1 MASAPNHALLA
12 TAGVPAHQRLVDEHQ
27 ARIRAE
33 MHSGQRSL
41 FKPPPPTPGRSGDL
55 LDERISEELD
65 LVVRQLELLGDV
77 LASDPILLQRHCTQ
91 MQSIDLMQQV
101 LGHLSRIVAADD
113 KSMAVDHVTLTE
125 LKGRL
130 RRTALR
136 SVAN

>member
-12 TAGVPAHQRLVDEHQ
+12 TSGPSAHQQLVDEHQ

-33 MHSGQRSL
+33 LQSGRRSL
-41 FKPPPPTPGRSGDL
+41 FKPAPPTPGRSDNL
-55 LDERISEELD
+55 LDERIAEELD

-77 LASDPILLQRHCTQ
+77 LSSDPILLHRHTTQ

-101 LGHLSRIVAADD
+101 LGHLSKIVAAGD
-113 KSMAVDHVTLTE
+113 KSMAVDRVTLTE

-136 SVAN
+136 SVG